1 MIEASY
7 EHLRDQL
14 SLVSEMY
21 EILLR
26 PRAAVEH
33 TLGVV

>member
-14 SLVSEMY
+14 SLVSETY

-26 PRAAVEH
+26 PKS
-33 TLGVV
+33 GS